1 VLAEAATRG
10 GCLTE
15 EQLEALHAQRLRSL
29 SDTLAGPHLSDQQR
43 TNIIHEVMAWLRA
56 EPEPEP
62 AIAVTDVEVTP

>member
-1 VLAEAATRG
+1 VLGEAATRG

-15 EQLEALHAQRLRSL
+15 EQLETLHAQRLRSL

-43 TNIIHEVMAWLRA
+43 TKIIDQVMAWLRA
-56 EPEPEP
+56 EPEP